1 MPSKYTGCHCNSRY
15 TFLFRFLWLQ
25 VEGLTHVNL
34 YVQAHS
40 KVVLILLAEEG
51 LNTDCKAIKALVRLG
66 ATLLAKC

>member
-1 MPSKYTGCHCNSRY
+1 M
-15 TFLFRFLWLQ
+15 
-25 VEGLTHVNL
+25 NL

-66 ATLLAKC
+66 ATCWRNVDIFEM

>member
-1 MPSKYTGCHCNSRY
+1 M
-15 TFLFRFLWLQ
+15 
-25 VEGLTHVNL
+25 EGLTHVNL

-51 LNTDCKAIKALVRLG
+51 LNTDCKAIKALVSPG